1 MKVRKVSGVFEGIF
15 LSIYFFST
23 LKIEKKNL
31 KNKLEKVKKEYLAVL
46 AKGLRVMSFFP
57 MYEDT
62 PSGVKMRSSSSI
74 FLMLVS
80 LSI

>member
-15 LSIYFFST
+15 SSIYFFST
-23 LKIEKKNL
+23 LKIENKNL
-31 KNKLEKVKKEYLAVL
+31 KNKLEKVKKEYLTVL

-57 MYEDT
+57 KYEDT
-62 PSGVKMRSSSSI
+62 PSGVKLRSSSS
-74 FLMLVS
+74 FFMLVS